1 MQACSAWALNLAEP
15 SITPL
20 CAPLQVIAETDELV
34 AVTKP
39 ASIPVHVAGQYRK
52 NTVLAI
58 LQMSRPDLGSLHPV
72 HRLDK
77 PVSGLLLFAKSAKA
91 AEGVRAQLTV
101 SLGLVP
107 PDGRTRPAAV
117 CAAAHWWLK
126 LCHTFWQRCGRVV

>member
-1 MQACSAWALNLAEP
+1 MSLLCNPCSLWAPRLPEP
-15 SITPL
+15 SSTPL
-20 CAPLQVIAETDELV
+20 RALPQVIAETDELV

-101 SLGLVP
+101 RLGLVP
-107 PDGRTRPAAV
+107 IVCRIWLLLLVLLFTDG
-117 CAAAHWWLK
+117 
-126 LCHTFWQRCGRVV
+126 

>member
-1 MQACSAWALNLAEP
+1 MLSASPAPGQLPASSTLYNPCSSGAPNSPEP
-15 SITPL
+15 SSTRPL

-58 LQMSRPDLGSLHPV
+58 LQMSRPDLGSLYPV

-101 SLGLVP
+101 RLGLVP
-107 PDGRTRPAAV
+107 IFSRIWPAA
-117 CAAAHWWLK
+117 A
-126 LCHTFWQRCGRVV
+126 GMDG